1 MKKKALVLIIF
12 AVLFLRTALTAAE
25 QIKGLR
31 EDDGNDWRTFKE
43 NRWDAAYLVGF
54 LSAEELIL
62 SDILFHEVLGN
73 KDLSSETLKIF
84 GGILKRF
91 DLSEISIGQ
100 IVDGLNKFYE
110 DFSNRK
116 IKIVD
121 AIYIVKM
128 QIKGENPD
136 LINTQIRYLK
146 MQPII
151 NPPFLLEILNIL
163 KKSAEDPKF
172 NIKKEYLDTG
182 KFTKDDFLKAGVF
195 IDEAGKFYSLFC
207 YGLYK

>member
-12 AVLFLRTALTAAE
+12 AVLLLRTALTATG
-25 QIKGLR
+25 QTKGLR
-31 EDDGNDWRTFKE
+31 EVDGDDWTNYKESGLATAYIAGFYLAND
-43 NRWDAAYLVGF
+43 V
-54 LSAEELIL
+54 IL
-62 SDILFHEVLGN
+62 N
-73 KDLSSETLKIF
+73 
-84 GGILKRF
+84 
-91 DLSEISIGQ
+91 EISSNVFLFSGIYKNLIRDTVERLDLPGITVGQ
-100 IVDGLNKFYE
+100 MRDGLNKFYE

-136 LINTQIRYLK
+136 LINAQIRYLK

-151 NPPFLLEILNIL
+151 NPPFMIEILNII

-182 KFTKDDFLKAGVF
+182 KFTKDDFLKSGLY
-195 IDEAGKFYSLFC
+195 IDEAGRFYRLFC